1 MKIKL
6 AILLSVLY
14 FFVMLVTYQL
24 DKNIDNYYKTVS
36 HPTVFD
42 IGYYLL
48 PNLSKYELIGHI
60 YSGIFIIII
69 LCLANLWDEFLGF
82 LIPIIFIRLFFIHM
96 TILPKHRSCNIN
108 EQYYLFGGCYDKIF
122 SGHFAVILLITLLL
136 KKYNYISLPLLIL
149 INMIHFI
156 MILVF
161 RWHYTIDIVIALL
174 ITLFVYQNNMN
185 VIKLLT

>member
-1 MKIKL
+1 
-6 AILLSVLY
+6 
-14 FFVMLVTYQL
+14 
-24 DKNIDNYYKTVS
+24 
-36 HPTVFD
+36 
-42 IGYYLL
+42 
-48 PNLSKYELIGHI
+48 
-60 YSGIFIIII
+60 
-69 LCLANLWDEFLGF
+69 
-82 LIPIIFIRLFFIHM
+82 M

-108 EQYYLFGGCYDKIF
+108 EQQYLFGGCYDKIF

-185 VIKLLT
+185 IIKILT